1 MDIALPTAQ
10 GFAYA
15 KMPVGSNGITK
26 VPISGIGDEAIFGTT
41 PKFATTLAVKKGDFY
56 IIVHVY
62 GFPIDPGKPLDDV
75 QAKEKTLA
83 LEILSKL

>member
-1 MDIALPTAQ
+1 VDIALPTAQ

-62 GFPIDPGKPLDDV
+62 GFPIDPGKPLDEV